1 MPQNENNLIHQ
12 AKKVLE
18 FNWTGEY
25 TMPGPRLYPHQ
36 WSWDSALIA
45 IGYAHYDTDRA
56 IQELSHL
63 FESQWK
69 NGLLPQIVFNPHF
82 GGYFPGP
89 GFWHAQESPDA
100 PKHRKTSGVVLPPV
114 HATAVLY
121 VYRHASDEEK
131 ARNFLEYSY
140 PYLSAWHEYLYRDRD
155 PEDEGLVYIRH
166 PWESGMDNSPM
177 WDAFMQRLQLRPNE
191 IPRYKRADTHTV
203 SPADRP
209 ASAAYDRFAWL
220 VRFFADREYDENRI
234 RGDCPFLV
242 QDVLFNTLLCK
253 AGEDLA
259 EIARI
264 LGEDPSPHEQQSQ
277 KTAQAINQ
285 KLWDGKHGI
294 YLDYDLQQD
303 TPIRVY
309 FTANFSPL
317 YAGIP
322 DDEKARQMVDAL
334 ENAGFYLSS
343 KDVTPLPSYDMHG
356 FGFSPVQYWR
366 GPVWININWFLM
378 NGLGR
383 YGYDKQAERLRQTIV
398 NLCEQEGFH
407 EYFDPVAGEGHGS
420 DFFSWSAALYLDAVI
435 ANEKKES

>member
-1 MPQNENNLIHQ
+1 MSQNENNLIHQ

-45 IGYAHYDTDRA
+45 IGYAHYDTNRA

-100 PKHRKTSGVVLPPV
+100 PKDRKTSGVVLPPV

-121 VYRHASDEEK
+121 VYRHAADEEK
-131 ARNFLEYSY
+131 ARRFLEYSY
-140 PYLSAWHEYLYRDRD
+140 PHLSAWHEYLYRDRD
-155 PEDEGLVYIRH
+155 SEDEGLVYIRH

-177 WDAFMQRLQLRPNE
+177 WDAIMQRLQLRPSE
-191 IPRYKRADTHTV
+191 IPKYKRADTHTV

-209 ASAAYDRFAWL
+209 TSAAYDRFAWL
-220 VRFFADREYDENRI
+220 VRFFADREYDEARI
-234 RGDCPFLV
+234 REDCPFLV

-253 AGEDLA
+253 SCEDLA

-264 LGEDPSPHEQQSQ
+264 LGEDPSPHAQRSQ

-285 KLWDGKHGI
+285 KLWDEKHGV
-294 YLDYDLQQD
+294 YLDYDLQQNY
-303 TPIRVY
+303 PIRVY

-322 DDEKARQMVDAL
+322 EAKQAEQMVDAL
-334 ENAGFYLSS
+334 ENAGFYLSD
-343 KDVTPLPSYDMHG
+343 KNVTPLPSYDMHG

-378 NGLGR
+378 NGLRR
-383 YGYDKQAERLRQTIV
+383 YGYDKQAEHLRQTITD
-398 NLCEQEGFH
+398 LCEQEGFH
-407 EYFDPVAGEGHGS
+407 EYFDPVSGEGHGS
-420 DFFSWSAALYLDAVI
+420 DFFSWSAALYLDAVL
-435 ANEKKES
+435 ANDKKEG